1 MTVHPLSGPQVVGVG
16 EGGEED
22 PPHDTN
28 TRQMATQSV
37 SRRIRTSQPGTYIV
51 TPTKNFLLL
60 WAGLGNGSI
69 ARILYCVA
77 TVSSLVAL
85 SAEQLSTTRFQF
97 DSSGRIPVT
106 VRIDG
111 KAHAFVMDTGTRYTT
126 VSPEVGTALNRRIEE
141 IRPGVRTID
150 NVSLK
155 LLGIVLPHQP
165 LRVANEAILVDGIV
179 GADLCKRFVVKVDF
193 RGRRITLWPPSEVVR
208 TRNAVVVPADFTNDV
223 PVITATV
230 SAAGITPSVAIL
242 AVGLAVTPGTVSFG
256 YGYAAELGL
265 LDAYQNGDVSIE
277 IRGITKAGIVATTRL
292 PREPER
298 AQLRFTDGVVS
309 ARALTASWIVFDAS
323 RSRIV
328 LGQ

>member
-1 MTVHPLSGPQVVGVG
+1 MS
-16 EGGEED
+16 
-22 PPHDTN
+22 
-28 TRQMATQSV
+28 
-37 SRRIRTSQPGTYIV
+37 
-51 TPTKNFLLL
+51 
-60 WAGLGNGSI
+60 
-69 ARILYCVA
+69 ARILCCVA

-85 SAEQLSTTRFQF
+85 STGPVTTTRFQV
-97 DSSGRIPVT
+97 DSSGRIIVT

-126 VSPEVGTALNRRIEE
+126 VSPEVATTLSRKSQE

-150 NVSLK
+150 DVSLK
-155 LLGIVLPHQP
+155 LLGMVLPHQP
-165 LRVANEAILVDGIV
+165 LRVANEQIFVDGIV
-179 GADLCKRFVVKVDF
+179 GADLCKRFIVKVDF
-193 RGRRITLWPPSEVVR
+193 RGRRITLWPPSAAVK
-208 TRNAVVVPADFTNDV
+208 TRNAVVVPADFGNDV

-230 SAAGITPSVAIL
+230 SAAGMTPSVATL

-256 YGYAAELGL
+256 YGYASESGL
-265 LDAYQNGDVSIE
+265 LDASRDGEVPIE
-277 IRGITKAGIVATTRL
+277 IRGITKVGIVAATRL